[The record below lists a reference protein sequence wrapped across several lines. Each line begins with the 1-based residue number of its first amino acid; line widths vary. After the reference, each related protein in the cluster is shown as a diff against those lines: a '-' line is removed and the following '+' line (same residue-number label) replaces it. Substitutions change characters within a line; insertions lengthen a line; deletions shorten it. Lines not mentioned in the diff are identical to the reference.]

1 MIKDIAENANAMRLK
16 IAFSLNHIKMCLK
29 ILSWKRRERKV
40 YLICIFFFMQ
50 ESQWKDR
57 REKIWKDWKCACFRT
72 AAISPSCLGSSPVR
86 GFCAHASIEEFDKQP
101 QSYSEN
107 QKPKDGKCFYRP
119 LFCFILSKTCWSHVI
134 CRDKQNSIL
143 FFLDACSLVRRVD
156 KQTI

>member
-50 ESQWKDR
+50 ESQWKDW
-57 REKIWKDWKCACFRT
+57 REKIWKDWKCTCFRT

-101 QSYSEN
+101 QSYLESEN

-119 LFCFILSKTCWSHVI
+119 LFCFIFLRKWLINIYWELVRSWV
-134 CRDKQNSIL
+134 
-143 FFLDACSLVRRVD
+143 FFLKKKKKVLNFLR
-156 KQTI
+156 